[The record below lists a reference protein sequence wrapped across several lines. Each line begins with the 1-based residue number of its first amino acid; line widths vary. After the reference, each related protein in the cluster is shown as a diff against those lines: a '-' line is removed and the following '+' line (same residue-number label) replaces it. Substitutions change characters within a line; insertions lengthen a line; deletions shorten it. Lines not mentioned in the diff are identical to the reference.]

1 MSLAIGCKVIVVDR
15 RSVFVGLIG
24 TVAGWRGRYVLVNLP
39 GYRDHPMQILPTM
52 LARAQR

>member
-1 MSLAIGCKVIVVDR
+1 VSLAIGCKVIVVDR